1 MTMTN
6 EITNDQDIID
16 SRDIIERI
24 EELESELEALREAV
38 AEAQEAFSNI
48 DDREDGTVSE
58 EQQAYDLNEALQA
71 VNDAQ
76 RELTEWFDS
85 SAKGELDILKA
96 LAEEA
101 EAESSDWQYG
111 EQLIRKSYF
120 VDYITETIHDCY
132 ELPKEFNSGNWPFRH
147 MTFDYEAA
155 ANEAEQDY
163 ASIDF
168 DGVEYLIRSC

>member
-24 EELESELEALREAV
+24 DELSSYDPSEISKDDL
-38 AEAQEAFSNI
+38 AELLS
-48 DDREDGTVSE
+48 
-58 EQQAYDLNEALQA
+58 
-71 VNDAQ
+71 
-76 RELTEWFDS
+76 
-85 SAKGELDILKA
+85 LKV

-101 EAESSDWQYG
+101 EPGSSDWQHG

-120 VDYITETIHDCY
+120 VEYITDLIHDCY
-132 ELPKEFNSGNWPFRH
+132 EMPKEMNSGSWPYRH
-147 MTFDYEAA
+147 MTIDYEAA

-163 ASIDF
+163 ASVDF